1 MSGSVFEMRELL
13 TSEFEQLK
21 SQLSDLEREHQEQ
34 QNNSERDKALMEGK
48 V

>member
-1 MSGSVFEMRELL
+1 MSESLFEIRDSL
-13 TSEFEQLK
+13 TSEIEQLK

>member
-1 MSGSVFEMRELL
+1 VFEIRDSL
-13 TSEFEQLK
+13 TSEIERLK
-21 SQLSDLEREHQEQ
+21 LQLSDVEREYFEQ